1 MRILNIRFQNLNSLV
16 GEWEIDLTHPAYL
29 SDGIFAI
36 TGPTGAG
43 KTTILDAI
51 CLALYGRTPRLDKV
65 TKSTNGIMSRQTGEC
80 FAEVTFETQSGL
92 FRCHW
97 SQHRARKKPGGD
109 LQTPK
114 HEVADADSEQVLQAS
129 LRGVAEEIEAITG
142 MDFERFTRSMLLAQG
157 GFDSFLQADS
167 GDRSPILEQ
176 LTGTE
181 IYSQIS
187 ISVHKRYSAEGKKL
201 ELLQAKLEGMQLL
214 SEEDEEQLEVSLEQ
228 KIPQEVELSQEVE
241 QLRAAISWLE
251 GIRTLEKELGLLDE
265 KKQDLLRRQTA
276 FQPSRERLESA
287 KQALE
292 LAGKYSALTLLR
304 NEQEKD
310 RKNLGEYQH
319 SLPEKEVEVQQAE
332 ERLKQASEQL
342 QQKRDEQKEA
352 HLIICK
358 VRELDSKL
366 GERELPIKR
375 AGESIAEREKS
386 LAALRARNSEDGRDL
401 ERKKSAL
408 EEVLKALSEN
418 EADEGLVEQLTGI
431 RNRIDTLRDIESK
444 KQEQL
449 DELALVETQ
458 KSEALQLWSEESSKL
473 ESVKKEFAAIQEL
486 LGEQR
491 SELGKILAGR
501 EGADWRD
508 SLLKL
513 KERKGVLERVSES
526 IKTLA
531 GLQSS
536 IEELSRRYESLIA
549 EKGDLAQQIQ
559 VQSEKQSALGKEMG
573 LLETQLTLIN
583 RIQSYEEAR
592 LQLQDDESCPLCGAK
607 DHPFAEGNIPVPDET
622 TTMLD
627 RVRGEYKQA
636 NEQLSA
642 LRIKEAEIL
651 KDLEQVDS
659 RKNETTDKITT
670 KNCRVSEGVALL
682 RVDGV
687 DISEEADPAEEL
699 PHLIVECENDLET
712 ALKVVLAFEKSESEI
727 AVLRESMERT
737 REAVVESERVVQ
749 SSLHKK
755 ESATQAVERVS
766 KALEMLNA
774 QFQRAEKETLGELL
788 PYGFKQLAIDSL
800 DDLMSELTARR
811 DQWTAQ
817 NKQKTEYEKECAT
830 LALQGQH
837 QLEQIS
843 QIESELIK
851 ERSELD
857 ALVRERD
864 VLAGERQALF
874 GDKKPDE
881 EESHFSSL
889 VAECDKQLE
898 TSRHGHNAATQALDK
913 LKSRI
918 EAVDKAIV
926 VRTDKLESEKGA
938 FQAGLAKFGFSD
950 EAEYQAACLPEDE
963 RNNLISQAQQLSDEQ
978 TALDALHLEKTALLK
993 TEQEKQITDQP
1004 RELLL
1009 QESEKLT
1016 KGLEELQEMLLS
1028 IKLKLKSNSDLRC
1041 KQQEQANSIDAQKR
1055 EYMRWDTLHEL
1066 IGSADG
1072 KKYRNFAQGLTFEMM
1087 VGHANRQLQKMT
1099 DRYLLIRDE
1108 KQPLELNVVDNYQ
1121 AGEIRSTKNLSG
1133 GESFIISLSLALG
1146 LSHMASKNVRVDSLF
1161 LDEGFGTLDEEALDT
1176 ALETLSGLQE
1186 GGKLIGVISHVS
1198 TLKERIST
1206 QIVVS
1211 PYSGGRSKIS
1221 GPGCGRLLQSSEA

>member
-1 MRILNIRFQNLNSLV
+1 MKIQNIRFQNLNSLV
-16 GEWEIDLTHPAYL
+16 GEWEIDLTRPTYT

-80 FAEVTFETQSGL
+80 FAEVTFETRSGL

-97 SQHRARKKPGGD
+97 SQHRARKKPDGD

-129 LRGVAEEIEAITG
+129 LRGVAEEIETITG

-176 LTGTE
+176 LTGTG

-187 ISVHKRYSAEGKKL
+187 RSVHERYSAEGKKL
-201 ELLQAKLEGMQLL
+201 ELLQAELDGMQLL
-214 SEEDEEQLEVSLEQ
+214 SEEDEKQLEVNLEQ
-228 KIPQEVELSQEVE
+228 KIPREVELSKEVE
-241 QLRAAISWLE
+241 QLRAAISWLA
-251 GIRTLEKELGLLDE
+251 GIRTLETEWSLLDE

-287 KQALE
+287 RQALE
-292 LAGKYSALTLLR
+292 LAGKYSALGLLR
-304 NEQEKD
+304 GEQERD
-310 RKNLGEYQH
+310 QKNLSGYQH
-319 SLPEKEVEVQQAE
+319 SLPEKKVDVQQAE

-352 HLIICK
+352 HLVIRQ
-358 VRELDSKL
+358 VRELDSKS
-366 GERELPIKR
+366 GERSLPIMR
-375 AGESIAEREKS
+375 AGDAIVEREKS
-386 LAALRARNSEDGRDL
+386 LTALRARNSEVGRDL

-408 EEVLKALSEN
+408 KEVLKALSEN
-418 EADEGLVEQLTGI
+418 EADGGLVEQLAGI
-431 RNRIDTLRDIESK
+431 RNRIDTLRDIEGK
-444 KQEQL
+444 TRGQL
-449 DELALVETQ
+449 DELALAETQ
-458 KSEALQLWSEESSKL
+458 KSEALQSWSEESSKL
-473 ESVKKEFAAIQEL
+473 ESVKKKFVTIQEH
-486 LGEQR
+486 LGKQQ
-491 SELGKILAGR
+491 SELGKNLAGR
-501 EGADWRD
+501 ERADWRD

-513 KERKGVLERVSES
+513 KERKSLLEQGSES

-531 GLQSS
+531 GLRSTLV
-536 IEELSRRYESLIA
+536 ELNGRCESLIV

-559 VQSEKQSALGKEMG
+559 AQSEKQTTLGKEMG

-592 LQLQDDESCPLCGAK
+592 LLLQDDESCPLCGAK
-607 DHPFAEGNIPVPDET
+607 DHPFAEGNIPAPDET
-622 TTMLD
+622 TTILD

-636 NEQLSA
+636 NERLSA

-651 KDLEQVDS
+651 KDLEQIDT

-670 KNCRVSEGVALL
+670 ENNRVSEGVALL
-682 RVDGV
+682 GVDGI
-687 DISEEADPAEEL
+687 DIDEQTDPAEQL
-699 PHLIVECENDLET
+699 PHLIAACESDLE
-712 ALKVVLAFEKSESEI
+712 AASKVILAFEKSESAI

-774 QFQRAEKETLGELL
+774 QLQRAEKGTLGELL

-800 DDLMSELTARR
+800 DDLMTGLTTRR
-811 DQWTAQ
+811 NRWITQ
-817 NKQKTEYEKECAT
+817 NRQQTEYEKERAT
-830 LALQGQH
+830 LVLQGQH

-843 QIESELIK
+843 QIESKLIK
-851 ERSELD
+851 ERNERD

-864 VLAGERQALF
+864 ILAGDRQALF

-898 TSRHGHNAATQALDK
+898 TSRHSHNAATQALDK
-913 LKSRI
+913 LKNSI
-918 EAVDKAIV
+918 ETIEKAIV
-926 VRTDKLESEKGA
+926 VKTDKLKAEERA
-938 FQAGLAKFGFSD
+938 FLAGLAKSGFSD
-950 EAEYQAACLPEDE
+950 ETGYQAACLPENE
-963 RNNLISQAQQLSDEQ
+963 RNNLISQAQQLSVEQ
-978 TALDALHLEKTALLK
+978 TALDTLHLEKTALLK
-993 TEQEKQITDQP
+993 TEQNKKLTDQP
-1004 RELLL
+1004 HELLS
-1009 QESEKLT
+1009 QESERLT
-1016 KGLEELQEMLLS
+1016 NSLKELQQLMGG
-1028 IKLKLKSNSDLRC
+1028 IQQKLKDNSDLRC
-1041 KQQEQANSIDAQKR
+1041 KQQEHAKSIDAQKR
-1055 EYMRWDTLHEL
+1055 ECSRWDALHEL

-1108 KQPLELNVVDNYQ
+1108 RQPLELNVVDNYQ

-1133 GESFIISLSLALG
+1133 GESFIVSLSLALG

-1161 LDEGFGTLDEEALDT
+1161 LDEGFGTLDEDALDT

-1198 TLKERIST
+1198 TLKERISSRI
-1206 QIVVS
+1206 QVS
-1211 PYSGGRSKIS
+1211 PHAGGRSVIS
-1221 GPGCGRLLQSSEA
+1221 GPGCSRSDQKAGG